1 MKYRLSGL
9 YFAIL
14 TEKNGFRLAFW
25 APEPYNQICRSVPML
40 EMISR
45 RCLNPKIEEKINAA
59 GMILLLIVMALI
71 LSNDI
76 WNVISG
82 AYKEILGG

>member
-1 MKYRLSGL
+1 
-9 YFAIL
+9 
-14 TEKNGFRLAFW
+14 
-25 APEPYNQICRSVPML
+25 
-40 EMISR
+40 MISR